1 MTAVPDAR
9 SGRAVSG
16 RVAVVGA
23 GIVGLSTA
31 YALRERG
38 ASVTVFERGRP
49 GNAQSGGESRIFRHA
64 HADPRLV
71 AFACESRAVWREW
84 EDAFGRELLSHD
96 GVIAF
101 GPRVAGRL
109 DAMRAAGVRVR
120 EVDAAEA
127 RAVMPLLGSA
137 GPLGAPGPVVLD
149 EDGGVIR
156 VRAAID
162 ALSGALRDS
171 LVADEVLSVRP
182 AGDGSVELRAGGAA
196 ETFERVVVCAGA
208 GSAALAQ
215 GAGLELPVTL
225 SAHLRLTFPVRGE
238 APARI
243 ACLLDGQGTGGET
256 VYGDP
261 LPGYTAYA
269 VGLGETPATPQGG
282 LADPGE
288 LALHAE
294 RCREYVASALP
305 GLEPEPI
312 DFRHCWVTSLPWG
325 DDGFAAWEAGG
336 LLVAAGNNLF
346 KHAPAF
352 GRALAAAAL
361 GEGLRADLRPE
372 AQLGAGD

>member
-1 MTAVPDAR
+1 MVGRAAHA
-9 SGRAVSG
+9 GRAVNG
-16 RVAVVGA
+16 HIAVVGA

-64 HADPRLV
+64 HEDPRLV
-71 AFACESRAVWREW
+71 TFACESRAVFREW

-101 GPRVAGRL
+101 GPRVAERAE
-109 DAMRAAGVRVR
+109 AMRAAGVRVR
-120 EVDAAEA
+120 EVDADEA

-137 GPLGAPGPVVLD
+137 GPLDAPGPAVLD

-162 ALSGALRDS
+162 ALSGALRDA
-171 LVADEVLSVRP
+171 LVFDEVLSLRP
-182 AGDGSVELRAGGAA
+182 VDGGRVELRAGGVV

-208 GSAALAQ
+208 GSAALAR

-225 SAHLRLTFPVRGE
+225 SAHARLTFPVRGG
-238 APARI
+238 APGRI
-243 ACLLDGQGTGGET
+243 ACLLDGGGIGGET

-261 LPGYTAYA
+261 LPSYDTYA
-269 VGLGETPATPQGG
+269 VGLGETPAAPGGG

-288 LALHAE
+288 LARHME
-294 RCREYVASALP
+294 QCCEYVASALP
-305 GLEPEPI
+305 GLDPEPV
-312 DFRHCWVTSLPWG
+312 DVRHCWVTSLPWA
-325 DDGFAAWEAGG
+325 DDGFAAWQTGG
-336 LLVAAGNNLF
+336 LVVAAGNNLF

-352 GRALAAAAL
+352 GRALAAATL
-361 GEGLRADLRPE
+361 GEGLREELRPE
-372 AQLGAGD
+372 AELGAG